1 MKKGNGYNRKKPA
14 SQKKPMKSPE
24 QMVEDMRKNK
34 GRMPTKGTGIFD
46 W

>member
-1 MKKGNGYNRKKPA
+1 MPKKRKPA
-14 SQKKPMKSPE
+14 KRKDKPKTPE

-34 GRMPTKGTGIFD
+34 NKMPTKGGGIFD